1 MGCKTSDFL
10 CTSGFLPKMHS
21 SQTQWAITPSGC
33 RSGSISGVQSHTRV
47 SSTFLAALFYLP
59 CITVAK
65 QSRHLQ
71 SALCADLDILPARL
85 ETKFLELVPCSTSL
99 SAFLLAQDH
108 AQSTLPIPW
117 NRTAVVLQ
125 GEGNSISSFLIPAKD
140 WDDKGLTQWDTALAP
155 VATPTLFQCQ
165 WSAMGQL
172 STTFPLQCIFQ
183 MSPRL
188 PKWHPK
194 II

>member
-1 MGCKTSDFL
+1 MHSHRLSEQSHPRAAGREAFRGFRATHGSAAHFWLHYFTCHVLQQPSRAGICSQLFVLTLTS
-10 CTSGFLPKMHS
+10 FLPG
-21 SQTQWAITPSGC
+21 W
-33 RSGSISGVQSHTRV
+33 
-47 SSTFLAALFYLP
+47 
-59 CITVAK
+59 K
-65 QSRHLQ
+65 Q
-71 SALCADLDILPARL
+71 
-85 ETKFLELVPCSTSL
+85 KFLELVPCSTSL

-117 NRTAVVLQ
+117 YRSAVVLQ
-125 GEGNSISSFLIPAKD
+125 GEGNSTSSFLIPAKD

-165 WSAMGQL
+165 WPAMGQL

-188 PKWHPK
+188 PKQHPK
-194 II
+194 NI